1 MSASNLQDLA
11 AEREG
16 TTPVTNKN
24 GGAAY
29 AAPLR
34 EVYPAVRR
42 NARLHYRWGWVFW
55 HWALKLWCRPTS
67 IGTENYPASGPCMVL
82 CSHASYL
89 DPVLVGKTMTREA
102 HYLARTGVMAW
113 PLMGRLMVAYNAHP
127 IRRGTIDR
135 GAIATCCGILEDGQP
150 LVLFPEGTRSRDGK
164 VSPPKGGFAMI
175 LDGMET
181 MPPCVPVLIVGSHK
195 ALGRDGRP
203 RRVHVEV
210 RVGKPFVPPTRG
222 TEEPRRAYLE
232 SCGDLL
238 LESWKALGAEV
249 REEEA

>member
-1 MSASNLQDLA
+1 MSATDLQDLA
-11 AEREG
+11 SETGSAAPAATE
-16 TTPVTNKN
+16 T

-42 NARLHYRWGWVFW
+42 NARLHYRWCWVFW
-55 HWALKLWCRPTS
+55 RWVLKLWSRPTS
-67 IGTENYPASGPCMVL
+67 LGTENYPASGPCLVL
-82 CSHASYL
+82 ASHASFL
-89 DPVLVGKTMTREA
+89 DPMFVGSSMNREA

-113 PLMGRLMVAYNAHP
+113 PVLGRIMAAFNAHP

-135 GAIATCCGILEDGQP
+135 GAIATCRAILEDGQP
-150 LVLFPEGTRSRDGK
+150 LVLFPEGTRSRDGR

-175 LDGMET
+175 LDGMEA

-210 RVGKPFVPPTRG
+210 RVGKPFFPPARG
-222 TEEPRRAYLE
+222 TDEPRRAYLGH
-232 SCGDLL
+232 CGDLL
-238 LESWKALGAEV
+238 LEQWKALGAEV
-249 REEEA
+249 RDE